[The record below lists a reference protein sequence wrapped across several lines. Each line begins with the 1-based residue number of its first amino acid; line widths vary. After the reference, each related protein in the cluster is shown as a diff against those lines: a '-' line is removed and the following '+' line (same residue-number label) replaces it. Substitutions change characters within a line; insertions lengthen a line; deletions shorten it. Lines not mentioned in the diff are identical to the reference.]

1 MADNPKFLSALAQAN
16 SGVVATDGGGIG
28 DLRRRYNF
36 GPMVSELGIDQT
48 PFFRFLSMAA
58 RKPTDDPEFIRR
70 WTKIVGLLATA
81 LVLMLGGSGSIP
93 L

>member
-36 GPMVSELGIDQT
+36 GPMVS
-48 PFFRFLSMAA
+48 
-58 RKPTDDPEFIRR
+58 
-70 WTKIVGLLATA
+70 
-81 LVLMLGGSGSIP
+81 
-93 L
+93 